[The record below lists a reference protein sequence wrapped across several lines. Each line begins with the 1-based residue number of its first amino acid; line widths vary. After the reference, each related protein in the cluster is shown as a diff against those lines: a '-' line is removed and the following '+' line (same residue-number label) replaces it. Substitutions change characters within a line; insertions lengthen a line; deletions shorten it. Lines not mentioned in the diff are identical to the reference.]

1 MMVGIVTYVGWLVYK
16 TVERTKSPNTSV
28 ELSNVVYTYPD
39 LWVCPYNQ
47 YGCDDITLELGC
59 VESSWETEAGPPS
72 AIFYNSE
79 GTDQNTT
86 DPLEIEA
93 TWVDTSAIEG
103 IVKGRGLCVEF
114 KTSDATAF
122 VGQERDPDEYLDYIL
137 LDMYWYPS
145 GNETTES
152 TTCVE
157 DGEEWEPHREWVYAF
172 LTDPEDVT
180 MVSTAVQLSYSC
192 ITSTSTSH
200 VFNAVGIGLTNQIK
214 YAGDSISSYKAVS
227 INSGVYKDQAD
238 ADITKPY
245 ARLSMELKQQFDS
258 WEIITEADPFEF
270 AEILGNI
277 GGFWDLI
284 LILWPLFF
292 VAASQPEPNLKPR
305 NFAKSVTRTVERAS
319 GIPKTV
325 ANSGPMRRKES
336 IEMRNGTSGASL
348 EDGFQEEAAPWEY
361 PPTLGVQRSLSRR
374 VPNSFR
380 VIQPD
385 V

>member
-1 MMVGIVTYVGWLVYK
+1 KPDEVVPDHRRRARVLWAIMMVGIVTYVGWLVYK

-59 VESSWETEAGPPS
+59 VESSWETEAGPPN

-103 IVKGRGLCVEF
+103 IGRGLCVEF
-114 KTSDATAF
+114 KTSAATAF

-200 VFNAVGIGLTNQIK
+200 VFNAV
-214 YAGDSISSYKAVS
+214 
-227 INSGVYKDQAD
+227 AD
-238 ADITKPY
+238 ANITKPY

-348 EDGFQEEAAPWEY
+348 EDGFQEEPAPWEH
-361 PPTLGVQRSLSRR
+361 PPALGVQRSLSRR

-385 V
+385 A